1 MGQALEVANR
11 YFDIWQNHNG
21 EGLADVLS
29 DDFSFVGPLDQL
41 DREGMLAGVPRMG
54 PALQE
59 FHMHRQFENG
69 DQVCC
74 IYDLDMATPAGKL
87 TIPMAEWMKISGGKI
102 SEIRLFFDPRELAAA
117 VE

>member
-11 YFDIWQNHNG
+11 YFDIWRNDNG

-41 DREGMLAGVPRMG
+41 DREGMLAAVPRMG

-59 FHMHRQFENG
+59 FHMHRQFESG
-69 DQVCC
+69 GEVCS
-74 IYDLDMATPAGKL
+74 IYDLEMATPAGSL

>member
-11 YFDIWQNHNG
+11 YYDIWRNNG

-41 DREGMLAGVPRMG
+41 DREGMLAAVPHMG

-59 FHMHRQFENG
+59 FHMKKQFENG
-69 DQVCC
+69 GEVCC
-74 IYDLDMATPAGKL
+74 IYDLDMATPGGKL
-87 TIPMAEWMKISGGKI
+87 TIPMAECITVSGGKI
-102 SEIRLFFDPRELAAA
+102 SGIRLYFDPRELAAA
-117 VE
+117 T